1 MKFLVFLS
9 FVLVAISRKTHLKT
23 KTKGNIDYKPELIEG
38 WANGDALNA
47 INDQKITLW
56 KKTGV
61 EQY

>member
-1 MKFLVFLS
+1 MKFLLVLS
-9 FVLVAISRKTHLKT
+9 FVLSVLSRKTHLKSRT
-23 KTKGNIDYKPELIEG
+23 RGNIDYKPELIEG

-61 EQY
+61 E